1 MSKQVIFN
9 HDFATKNHSLVVSI
23 KGNLEYEGAV
33 IKEKSPHH
41 AYDQNLPE
49 GLTPELI
56 KELSRYN
63 GTFANATRLAI
74 GEMAAEIFNAD
85 KEVNRVEGSVGYFAH
100 GDSMNVTVDRTRTY
114 ANPKATGEDDKTV
127 TKHLVITDS
136 FELKG
141 ASCKSLKDSMSTQ
154 FANTFSK

>member
-1 MSKQVIFN
+1 MSKQVIFT
-9 HDFATKNHSLVVSI
+9 HDIATKNRSLVDSI
-23 KGNLEYEGAV
+23 KGNLQHEGAV
-33 IKEKSPHH
+33 IKEKTVHQ

-49 GLTPELI
+49 GLTPEII
-56 KELSRYN
+56 KELSHYN
-63 GTFANATRLAI
+63 GTFANATRVAI

-100 GDSMNVTVDRTRTY
+100 GDSMNVTVDRTRKY
-114 ANPKATGEDDKTV
+114 VNPKTTGEDDKTV

-141 ASCKSLKDSMSTQ
+141 ASYKSLKDSMSTE